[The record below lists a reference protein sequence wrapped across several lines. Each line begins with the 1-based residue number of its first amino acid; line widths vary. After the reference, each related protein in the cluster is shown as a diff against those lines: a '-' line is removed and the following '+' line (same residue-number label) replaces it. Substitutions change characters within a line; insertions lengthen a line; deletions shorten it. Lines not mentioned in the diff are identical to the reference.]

1 MRKSSLIGACFLAA
15 IMAPTMA
22 VAQTSQTP
30 PLMLTF
36 TQPVTPQA
44 VQLVQQRLRQT
55 GAYTGAVDGVWGAD
69 SQAALE
75 RFQQTNGLQVTGQLN
90 QATIATLGVPADQ
103 LVMASWPTIQ
113 LTQPIVGSALPSA
126 SVQAIQTRLRDLNY
140 YRGPLDGLWGAN
152 TQQAIERFQEGRGLQ
167 PNGQLNPMTVAAL
180 GLDPKLFAVSP

>member
-15 IMAPTMA
+15 LLTPAA
-22 VAQTSQTP
+22 GLSQMLQNP
-30 PLMLTF
+30 PMLTF

-75 RFQQTNGLQVTGQLN
+75 RFQQSNGLQVTGQLN
-90 QATIATLGVPADQ
+90 QATVAALGIPTDQ
-103 LVMASWPTIQ
+103 LVNANWPVIQ
-113 LTQPIVGSALPSA
+113 LTTPIVGSSLRSS
-126 SVQAIQTRLRDLNY
+126 SVQAIQARLRDLNY
-140 YRGPLDGLWGAN
+140 YRGPVDGVWGAN

-180 GLDPKLFAVSP
+180 GLDPKILVSSP